1 MTKRIQTESSKE
13 IGGGMS
19 REDRKNEAIS
29 RMIERQEQLRKK
41 REEKKKLAV
50 SISYSIFNVKV
61 FIRRFVGS

>member
-1 MTKRIQTESSKE
+1 MTKRIQSEQSKDL
-13 IGGGMS
+13 GGGMS

-50 SISYSIFNVKV
+50 ST
-61 FIRRFVGS
+61 FVLHFY

>member
-1 MTKRIQTESSKE
+1 MTKRIQSEQAKDC
-13 IGGGMS
+13 GGGMS

-50 SISYSIFNVKV
+50 STC
-61 FIRRFVGS
+61 

>member
-1 MTKRIQTESSKE
+1 MTKRIQSEQSKDAA
-13 IGGGMS
+13 GGMS

-50 SISYSIFNVKV
+50 SI
-61 FIRRFVGS
+61 FVLHFY

>member
-1 MTKRIQTESSKE
+1 MTKRVTEHSRE
-13 IGGGMS
+13 PGGGMS

-50 SISYSIFNVKV
+50 RTLLLKK
-61 FIRRFVGS
+61 